1 MVIDFHSHILP
12 SIDDGS
18 KDLDTSRVMLRRS
31 SEQGIDLMV
40 ATPHFYTVK
49 DKIDRFS
56 EQRQEAYDRLMEEL
70 PERSPEIIPGAEV
83 AFFRGISRAEHLDK
97 LTIQGTDLLLL
108 EMPFSAWSDSDISEV
123 EWLTRNTKFRIM
135 LAHLERYMAIPENRR
150 GIERLIE
157 LPVIVQVNAGGLL
170 EWKKR
175 GKILKLLRRSEMC
188 VLGSDCHGL
197 HHRPPNLSEGRAIV
211 EKKLGK
217 DFLDRI
223 DIEGSE
229 LLRNR
234 RRD

>member
-18 KDLDTSRVMLRRS
+18 KDLDTSRVMLRKS

-49 DKIDRFS
+49 DKIDRFL

-70 PERSPEIIPGAEV
+70 PEGSPEIIPGAEV
-83 AFFRGISRAEHLDK
+83 AFFRGISRAENLDK
-97 LTIQGTDLLLL
+97 LTVQGTDLLLI
-108 EMPFSAWSDSDISEV
+108 EMPFSSWSDSDISEV

-150 GIERLIE
+150 GIERILE

-197 HHRPPNLSEGRAIV
+197 HHRPPNLSEGREV
-211 EKKLGK
+211 LEKKLGT
-217 DFLDRI
+217 DFLERI